1 MLLCEMK
8 LSGVLLLLIIIT
20 RVKTKITIREDGG
33 DYGSVK
39 YKTGYRL
46 GVGMIH
52 YILYTIPYYT
62 ILS

>member
-33 DYGSVK
+33 DYVSVK

-46 GVGMIH
+46 GVGMID
-52 YILYTIPYYT
+52 YTIYRVF
-62 ILS
+62 LGNC